1 MAVKGARQEDTRD
14 ILDCLASH
22 RQWRR
27 EEEGRRDSLEEE
39 NIDIDGL
46 HRLKVTH
53 NNLVRQGQ
61 SARL

>member
-1 MAVKGARQEDTRD
+1 MAVQGARQEDTRD

-46 HRLKVTH
+46 HRLKVT
-53 NNLVRQGQ
+53 
-61 SARL
+61 